1 MCLDHSGMHSKCVCV
16 GSVISDITNDIH
28 SSCSFVSF
36 THWYIAY
43 LSGGAYID
51 PAKLNNIIFLKIYFI
66 LPCGGLF

>member
-1 MCLDHSGMHSKCVCV
+1 MCVCV

-36 THWYIAY
+36 THLIFWYIAY

-51 PAKLNNIIFLKIYFI
+51 PAKMNNIIFLIIYFI
-66 LPCGGLF
+66 LKWGCLF